1 MAWDL
6 VRSEVILLR
15 VKIDVGGCLT
25 LHYLRVTLHYVRV
38 LSFLRLVLRVALH
51 YTDAYL
57 LYGVSKSHLS

>member
-6 VRSEVILLR
+6 VRSEVILPR
-15 VKIDVGGCLT
+15 VKIDT
-25 LHYLRVTLHYVRV
+25 LYLRVTLHYVRV